1 MQANKQGDDFTN
13 TIFWARSILF
23 AACGPQVD
31 SLIYCKRLKCPTSF
45 KKPCYQKYIKAA
57 TCFLDVIR
65 VRVWHNAELVEDN
78 PGATPIKSDNVQQPQ
93 DNVQQP
99 QDHGQQEPAVALVPK
114 PEDEVL
120 A

>member
-1 MQANKQGDDFTN
+1 M
-13 TIFWARSILF
+13 
-23 AACGPQVD
+23 
-31 SLIYCKRLKCPTSF
+31 
-45 KKPCYQKYIKAA
+45 
-57 TCFLDVIR
+57 IR

-114 PEDEVL
+114 PEDEVST
-120 A
+120 